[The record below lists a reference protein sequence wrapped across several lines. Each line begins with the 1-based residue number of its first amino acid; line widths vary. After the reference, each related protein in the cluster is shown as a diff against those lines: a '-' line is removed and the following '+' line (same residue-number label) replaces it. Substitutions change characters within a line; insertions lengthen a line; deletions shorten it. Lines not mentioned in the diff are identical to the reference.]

1 MTGGGVSLLP
11 LPWMNGLIIG
21 MLRIDAT
28 ITPMMIINNILMA
41 LPRAI
46 PIDAVLRHVN
56 FYAKS

>member
-1 MTGGGVSLLP
+1 
-11 LPWMNGLIIG
+11 

-46 PIDAVLRHVN
+46 PIDAILRHVN
-56 FYAKS
+56 FYAKF